1 MSAPRASDHLARIL
15 RELPEPVLIALGE
28 VPLPIWVVDRLG
40 CIRWLNAAASE
51 RIGARLGAHFAR
63 FVAAD
68 GVADARELFARKIH
82 GRLDS
87 TVQRITLNGTAG
99 PLNAEL
105 TSVPIRDGHEA
116 IGVITFISVQEE
128 QRGEARRRRRKP
140 RLTPRQHQVLEL
152 LAHGRSTREIAQ
164 ALQISEDTVRN
175 HIRHLLAELGVG
187 SRLEAVVVAFRN
199 GWL

>member
-15 RELPEPVLIALGE
+15 RELPDPLLIALRD

-51 RIGARLGAHFAR
+51 RIGARLGAHFSR

-68 GVADARELFARKIH
+68 GVADARDLFARKIH

-87 TVQRITLNGTAG
+87 TVQRMTLNGTAG
-99 PLNAEL
+99 PV
-105 TSVPIRDGHEA
+105 TSVAIRDGDEG
-116 IGVITFISVQEE
+116 IGVITFISAQEE
-128 QRGEARRRRRKP
+128 RGEARRRRRKP

-152 LAHGRSTREIAQ
+152 LAHGRSTRQIAE
-164 ALQISEDTVRN
+164 ALQISEATVRN
-175 HIRHLLAELGVG
+175 HIRHLLSELDVRT
-187 SRLEAVVVAFRN
+187 RLEAVVVAFRN

>member
-15 RELPEPVLIALGE
+15 RELPAPLLIALRD

-51 RIGARLGAHFAR
+51 RIGARLGAHFSR
-63 FVAAD
+63 FVAAE
-68 GVADARELFARKIH
+68 GVADARDLFARKIH

-87 TVQRITLNGTAG
+87 TVQRMTLNGTAG
-99 PLNAEL
+99 PVNAEL
-105 TSVPIRDGHEA
+105 TSVAIRDGDEV
-116 IGVITFISVQEE
+116 IGVITFISAQEE
-128 QRGEARRRRRKP
+128 RGEARRRRRKP

-175 HIRHLLAELGVG
+175 HIRHLLSELDVRT
-187 SRLEAVVVAFRN
+187 RLEAVVVAFRN

>member
-15 RELPEPVLIALGE
+15 RELPAPLLIALRD

-40 CIRWLNAAASE
+40 CIRWVNAAASE
-51 RIGARLGAHFAR
+51 RIGARLGAHFSR

-99 PLNAEL
+99 PVNAEL
-105 TSVPIRDGHEA
+105 TSVPIRDGDDV
-116 IGVITFISVQEE
+116 IGVITFIFAQEE
-128 QRGEARRRRRKP
+128 RGEARRRRRKP

-152 LAHGRSTREIAQ
+152 LAHGRSTSEIAQ

-175 HIRHLLAELGVG
+175 HIRHLLSEIGVRT
-187 SRLEAVVVAFRN
+187 RLEAVVVAFRN